1 MYNSTIVNVKDI
13 VIDASCILEYLL
25 NQESKDFV
33 VNKLGEYQLVAPQ
46 CLPYEIGN
54 AVSKLIKRNLISIFD
69 GVTVYHEFARI
80 PLRLVEPD
88 IPDSILIAG
97 NTKSYGYDSYYI
109 SVAKRLNMPLF
120 TLDEGMKSN
129 ANSQGVVCL

>member
-1 MYNSTIVNVKDI
+1 M
-13 VIDASCILEYLL
+13 
-25 NQESKDFV
+25 
-33 VNKLGEYQLVAPQ
+33 VAPQ

-69 GVTVYHEFARI
+69 GVAVYHEFARI

-88 IPDSILIAG
+88 IPDSILIA
-97 NTKSYGYDSYYI
+97 KAYAYDSYYI

-120 TLDEGMKSN
+120 TLDENMKKN
-129 ANSQGVVCL
+129 ADSQGVTCL